1 MDPNIEKYNAEL
13 KGASAQEII
22 QYFAVNFKGK
32 IAFASSLGL
41 EDQVLTEMIA
51 GIDPE
56 IRIFTL
62 DTGRLFQETY
72 DLLDI
77 TGKKYGIKIEVMF
90 PDAEDV
96 EEMVNSKGINLF
108 YDSIENR
115 KLCCYIRK
123 TEPLSRALSGVST
136 WITGLRREQSV
147 TRTQVSTVEWDDIQK
162 KIKVNPLAD
171 WTTEQVLDYI
181 CSHKIPYNTLHDKG
195 YPSIGCLPC
204 TRPVE
209 PGTDIRS
216 GRWWWESP
224 DNKECGLHQK

>member
-1 MDPNIEKYNAEL
+1 MDHEIEQYNAEL
-13 KGASAQEII
+13 KGASAQDII
-22 QYFAVNFKGK
+22 RYFIGKCNRK
-32 IAFASSLGL
+32 IAFATSLGA

-51 GIDPE
+51 GIDPG

-77 TGKKYGIKIEVMF
+77 TRKKYGIDIEVIF
-90 PDAEDV
+90 PDSIDV
-96 EEMVNSKGINLF
+96 EEMVNTRGINLF
-108 YDSIENR
+108 YDSVENR
-115 KLCCYIRK
+115 KRCCFIRK
-123 TEPLSRALSGVST
+123 TEPLKRALAGMNA
-136 WITGLRREQSV
+136 WICGLRREQSV
-147 TRTQVSTVEWDDIQK
+147 TRQEVEAVEWDSSQM

-171 WTTEQVLDYI
+171 WTTDQVWEYI
-181 CSHKIPYNTLHDKG
+181 RSHKIPYNTLHDKG

-209 PGTDIRS
+209 PGADIRS

-224 DNKECGLHQK
+224 DNKECGIHGN